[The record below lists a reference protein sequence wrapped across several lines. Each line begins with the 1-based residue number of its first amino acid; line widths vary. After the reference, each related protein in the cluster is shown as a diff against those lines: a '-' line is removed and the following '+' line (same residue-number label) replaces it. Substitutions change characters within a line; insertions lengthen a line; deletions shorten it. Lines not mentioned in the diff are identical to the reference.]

1 MKLARGL
8 SQNVKQETRR
18 LCKFGRIQMMKT
30 SKKQLEKV
38 TAKKSLVEEGR
49 NVKMWRLRQNV
60 ATKRKWHERWYPTVL
75 LTFKLKYNNSK
86 HVS

>member
-18 LCKFGRIQMMKT
+18 LCKFERIQMMKT

-49 NVKMWRLRQNV
+49 NVKM
-60 ATKRKWHERWYPTVL
+60 
-75 LTFKLKYNNSK
+75 
-86 HVS
+86 